1 VSAETVISQLGLDI
15 DGEAA
20 GDQSG
25 YSVALSSDGSRV
37 AIGAPSND
45 GNGDNSGHVRIY
57 DYDGSSWTQVGDI
70 DGEAAS
76 DQSGSSVALSSDGS
90 RVAIGAPENDGNG
103 DNSGHVRIYDYDGSS
118 WTQVG
123 DIDGEAAFDQSGYSV
138 ALSSDGSRVAIGA
151 PENNGNGGNSGHVR
165 IYDYDGSSWTQV
177 GSDID
182 GEAAGDQSGSSVA
195 LSSDGSRVAIGAP
208 ENDGN
213 GGNSGHVRV
222 FSAVELEAAL
232 TPTFATPTKT
242 SDGFTVQV
250 SNYDANYTWTA
261 SASAGSAS
269 ISGTGLITVTG
280 LSAGS
285 SSTVTVGTTRTGYT
299 AGSAAVSGAAIA
311 DSSSSESASGESSS
325 KPYFGPISRPLM
337 KTPANQGEESIIL
350 GFRMDT
356 VESVHSGDH
365 EFKIVS
371 NSPSELVVLVPTGIH
386 GLIDLTLAWE
396 NEGESGTYTI
406 PQSLDI
412 ALEMEPDDIK
422 AKSLKKLTT
431 GSFKGFIA
439 IYTKGYEGSK
449 LSAKVAGKWL
459 LVDSLDESW
468 RGNDYSRTVRF
479 TGAGYDIFVHLYID
493 GEYIRTD
500 ELTTK

>member
-1 VSAETVISQLGLDI
+1 LGRAERNAESQLNEAPSTYLTRIGQTVVSTAVFASLLAVIGVITVPAATETVSAETVISQLGLDI

-70 DGEAAS
+70 DGEAA
-76 DQSGSSVALSSDGS
+76 G
-90 RVAIGAPENDGNG
+90 
-103 DNSGHVRIYDYDGSS
+103 
-118 WTQVG
+118 
-123 DIDGEAAFDQSGYSV
+123 DQSGYSV